1 MPKCI
6 SKPEIELL
14 YEKKESYEQNDLQ
27 AQDDVDYP
35 KIWFLAI

>member
-14 YEKKESYEQNDLQ
+14 CEKNESYEQNDFQ
-27 AQDDVDYP
+27 VQDDVD
-35 KIWFLAI
+35 